1 MATLHTVRAGDIR
14 LAYAVS
20 GNPGA
25 PPMVLLH
32 ALGERG
38 GQDSH
43 IDQNKIAAA
52 AALIPRCELVTIPA
66 GHLVHA
72 ARPDEFATAVLTWL
86 HG

>member
-1 MATLHTVRAGDIR
+1 MVPAIVGQVNAGDQAAWDG
-14 LAYAVS
+14 LA
-20 GNPGA
+20 GITA
-25 PPMVLLH
+25 PALLI
-32 ALGERG
+32 GG